1 LNRIKLATPV
11 DAGAVC
17 YYTTNTTTTELIIIT
32 VMILDGVLQAALA
45 KLHSIESL
53 GRKLLLSQLLHE
65 I

>member
-1 LNRIKLATPV
+1 MQA
-11 DAGAVC
+11 AVC